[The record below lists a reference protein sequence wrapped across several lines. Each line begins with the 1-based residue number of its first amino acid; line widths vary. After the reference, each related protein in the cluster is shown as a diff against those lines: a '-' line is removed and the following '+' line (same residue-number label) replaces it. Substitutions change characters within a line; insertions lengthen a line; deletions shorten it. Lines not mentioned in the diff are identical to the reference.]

1 MPLRYPTA
9 NGLASRDVAGA
20 ERGGMRFMS
29 GPGMVQ
35 QPAARDVVGDVC
47 WFPEEYV
54 PSGNTISFVRSDAA
68 TIGRQTFLDQRW
80 NRDGRAK
87 ASLRLDAIAAEMLPD
102 SSPPLLN
109 FIWHTSFCCST
120 LVASA
125 LNVAGKNHSLKEPQM
140 LVMVADIKRAGALVE
155 GRISPRLPEIALRLL
170 ARPPE
175 QGVPV
180 TIKPSNFANVLIG
193 PAARHS
199 TGKSLFLYSK
209 LPDFLISVAKS
220 GLQLSKYARRLF
232 FGIVSDDGKPLRWPA
247 AELFQMS
254 DLEVAAIAWHLQM
267 AEFQRSWKEWGP
279 DRAALLDCD
288 AFLADPRA
296 ALEKLDA
303 FFGYGFGPDT
313 IDAILTG
320 PVFSRHAK
328 LPQAP
333 FSVEQ
338 RRTENER
345 ARKVL
350 GPDLQRI
357 VDWSYKAYPEA
368 QQGLALPSLLMPS
381 PG

>member
-1 MPLRYPTA
+1 MLRDPKV
-9 NGLASRDVAGA
+9 NVSASRNVAEA
-20 ERGGMRFMS
+20 ERGGMLFMS

-47 WFPEEYV
+47 WFPEDYV
-54 PSGNTISFVRSDAA
+54 PSGNTISFVRTDTAA
-68 TIGRQTFLDQRW
+68 IGRQTFLDHRW
-80 NRDGRAK
+80 NRDGRARV
-87 ASLRLDAIAAEMLPD
+87 SLKLDAIAAELPVD
-102 SSPPLLN
+102 APAPRAN

-120 LVASA
+120 LIADA
-125 LNVAGKNHSLKEPQM
+125 LNVAGKNLSLKEPQM
-140 LVMVADIKRAGALVE
+140 LVTVADAKRAGVLTD
-155 GRISPRLPEIALRLL
+155 GKISPRLPELALRVLG
-170 ARPPE
+170 RSPE
-175 QGVPV
+175 PGVPV

-193 PAARHS
+193 PAAHHS

-279 DRAALLDCD
+279 ERAALLDCD
-288 AFLADPRA
+288 AFLANPRVT
-296 ALEKLDA
+296 LEKLDA
-303 FFGYGFGPDT
+303 FFGYGFGPQT
-313 IDAILTG
+313 IDAIIKG

-333 FSVEQ
+333 FSAEQ
-338 RRTENER
+338 RRMETER
-345 ARKVL
+345 TRKFL
-350 GPDLQRI
+350 GADLQRI
-357 VDWSYKAYPEA
+357 VDWSYRAYPEA
-368 QQGLALPSLLMPS
+368 QQSAALPAALM
-381 PG
+381 

>member
-1 MPLRYPTA
+1 
-9 NGLASRDVAGA
+9 
-20 ERGGMRFMS
+20 
-29 GPGMVQ
+29 MVQ

-47 WFPEEYV
+47 WFPEDYV
-54 PSGNTISFVRSDAA
+54 PSGNSISFVRTDVA
-68 TIGRQTFLDQRW
+68 TLERQTFLDQRW
-80 NRDGRAK
+80 NRDGRGRV
-87 ASLRLDAIAAEMLPD
+87 SLKLDAIAAEMPE
-102 SSPPLLN
+102 SPPPPRLN

-120 LVASA
+120 LIANA
-125 LNVAGKNHSLKEPQM
+125 LNVTGKNLSLKEPQM
-140 LVMVADIKRAGALVE
+140 LVTVADARRVGVLADGK
-155 GRISPRLPEIALRLL
+155 ISPRLPEIALRLL

-175 QGVPV
+175 QGVSV

-193 PAARHS
+193 PAAHYS
-199 TGKSLFLYSK
+199 PGKSLFLYSK

-254 DLEVAAIAWHLQM
+254 DLEVAAIAWHMQM

-279 DRAALLDCD
+279 DRAAALDCD
-288 AFLADPRA
+288 AFLADPCA

-303 FFGYGFGPDT
+303 FFGYGFGPAT
-313 IDAILTG
+313 IDAIVNG

-333 FSVEQ
+333 FSAEQ
-338 RRTENER
+338 RRMETER
-345 ARKVL
+345 TRKFL
-350 GPDLQRI
+350 GADLQRI

-368 QQGLALPSLLMPS
+368 QQGIALPGALTSAQ
-381 PG
+381 